1 MRRSVFTAT
10 LGVCA
15 LLLSTL
21 PASAGARDRWSLR
34 GAGWGHGVGMSQ
46 YGAYGYARHGRGY
59 REILTHYYQGTRI
72 VQRPP
77 TLVRVLLQANR
88 STVSF
93 TGATSAG
100 DRRLTEDSVYKATR
114 DGENVVLESAGGKP
128 LRTYS
133 GLLSVSGGDTV
144 RLLGQA
150 GNGVR
155 DGLYRGSLDIRAAA
169 ADGLNA
175 INTLPMEDYL
185 AGVVPSESPP
195 IWPLAAL
202 QAQAVAARSYA
213 LTTNV
218 GGKGFDQYP
227 DTRSQVYRG
236 FGAET
241 ASTSNAVASTA
252 GEVVMYG
259 GEVAVTYFFSTSGGH
274 TENVEN
280 VFTHS
285 DPRPWLQGVDDPY
298 DDASPYHRWG
308 PFSFSTRGLDAKL
321 GDYSKGRFRKLQVLA
336 RGVSPRIVR
345 ARVIGSR
352 GSAIVTGSQLRAR
365 LDLRD
370 SWLFLRRVSTDTG
383 ETGGTQA
390 RTSSGT
396 HDSTAIYGDV
406 DPIRA
411 RFVMLERFVDGKW
424 IKDSKWPLSQHGAR
438 ASYRFH
444 ISKPGRYRVLAGWA
458 PGPTFEIKK

>member
-1 MRRSVFTAT
+1 VSMRRSVITAIV
-10 LGVCA
+10 GACA
-15 LLLSTL
+15 LAFAIL
-21 PASAGARDRWSLR
+21 PSSSGARERWSLR

-46 YGAYGYARHGRGY
+46 YGAYGYARHGRNY
-59 REILTHYYQGTRI
+59 RAILTHYYQGTRI
-72 VQRPP
+72 VRRPS
-77 TLVRVLLQANR
+77 TLVRVLLQGNR

-93 TGATSAG
+93 TGATGAG
-100 DRRLTEDSVYKATR
+100 DRNLKEESVYKATR
-114 DGENVVLESAGGKP
+114 EGGNVVLESAAGRP

-133 GLLSVSGGDTV
+133 GLLTVSGGDTV
-144 RLLGQA
+144 RLLGAA

-155 DGLYRGSLDIRAAA
+155 DGLYRGSLDIRVAAA
-169 ADGLNA
+169 EGLNA

-202 QAQAVAARSYA
+202 QAQAVAARTYA
-213 LTTNV
+213 LATNA
-218 GGKGFDQYP
+218 GGQGFEQYP

-241 ASTSNAVASTA
+241 PSTSNAVASTA
-252 GEVVMYG
+252 GEVVMFG
-259 GEVAVTYFFSTSGGH
+259 DQVAVTYFFSTSGGH

-308 PFSFSTRGLDAKL
+308 PYTWSTRLLDAKL
-321 GDYSKGRFRKLQVLA
+321 GSYTKGRFRGIDVLS

-345 ARVIGSR
+345 ARVFGSR
-352 GSAIVTGSQLRAR
+352 GSAIVTGSQLRTR
-365 LDLRD
+365 LGLRD
-370 SWLFLRRVSTDTG
+370 SWLYIRRVST
-383 ETGGTQA
+383 ETGASQA
-390 RTSSGT
+390 RTSSGER
-396 HDSTAIYGDV
+396 DLTAIYGRV

-411 RFVMLERFVDGKW
+411 RFVVLQKLVDAKW
-424 IKDSKWPLSQHGAR
+424 TKESKWPLSQRGTGAR
-438 ASYRFH
+438 YRFH
-444 ISKPGRYRVLAGWA
+444 IAEPGRYRVLAGWA
-458 PGPTFEIKK
+458 PGPPFEVK